1 MPRPPAT
8 ADTDR
13 VQAGP
18 GRPRLVQ
25 PRRSGST
32 ARDEILDAAAELF
45 TTLGFTAT
53 STRKIADAVGIRQA
67 SLYHYFATKD
77 DILAALLDTTVAGS
91 LDQARRLLAGDGP
104 AMDRLLELA
113 RLDIEQLVASRW
125 NLGALYLLPEIS
137 AERFDDFRRSR
148 TDLAAVYADLAGQAV
163 GDPGDPRT
171 AIPFRIVE
179 SVIMVRADDARGEA
193 GPHTAAALIDTLV
206 DAIGRIL

>member
-25 PRRSGST
+25 PKRSGST

-91 LDQARRLLAGDGP
+91 LDQARRLLAVDGP
-104 AMDRLLELA
+104 AMDRLLALA

-148 TDLAAVYADLAGQAV
+148 TDLAAVY
-163 GDPGDPRT
+163 
-171 AIPFRIVE
+171 
-179 SVIMVRADDARGEA
+179 
-193 GPHTAAALIDTLV
+193 
-206 DAIGRIL
+206 